1 MRKAGLVLALV
12 FLLWGLVL
20 TGGARANGK
29 APQASR
35 PFYSELSWSPDGS
48 RIIFSAFQGQ
58 NAEIYL
64 MKADGS
70 ELTRLTDHPAVDMWA
85 AMSPDGR
92 RIAFQSNRDG
102 SRGDLYVMNADGS
115 ALTRLTRD
123 LVRSIC
129 PTWSPDGAR
138 IAFSSDR
145 GAGLQLYVMKAD
157 GSEQARLM
165 KNPLENT
172 KHYNPV
178 WSPDGK
184 RLVFYS
190 ETGDHKDQIW
200 VVGADGANPAL
211 LTKGVGHNVYPS
223 WSRDGQSTL
232 FTAER
237 DGASGGIFVMKADG
251 SEVKRLGN
259 IVACSLARWSPDGK
273 KIAFITGNYPTSEIY
288 VMNADGSGAVKLT
301 K

>member
-1 MRKAGLVLALV
+1 MRKAGLILTLV
-12 FLLWGLVL
+12 FLLWDLVFPH
-20 TGGARANGK
+20 GAPANGK
-29 APQASR
+29 AQQASR

-58 NAEIYL
+58 NADIYV

-85 AMSPDGR
+85 AISPDGR

-102 SRGDLYVMNADGS
+102 SKGDIYVMNADGS
-115 ALTRLTRD
+115 AVTRLTRD
-123 LVRSIC
+123 PIRSIC
-129 PTWSPDGAR
+129 PDWSPDGSR
-138 IAFSSDR
+138 IIFSSDR
-145 GAGLQLYVMKAD
+145 GAGLHLYVMKAD

-165 KNPLENT
+165 KNPLVNT

-200 VVGADGANPAL
+200 VVGADGANPMQ
-211 LTKGVGHNVYPS
+211 LTKGVGHNIYPS
-223 WSRDGQSTL
+223 WSRDSHSLL

-237 DGASGGIFVMKADG
+237 YGVSGGIFLMKADG

-259 IVACSLARWSPDGK
+259 ISACSLARWSPDGK
-273 KIAFITGNYPTSEIY
+273 KIAFITGNYPTSDIY
-288 VMNADGSGAVKLT
+288 VMNADGSGVMKLT